1 MFEPTEEQKVKVKE
15 FLLQCAREAA
25 AEYKQEVVKV
35 KVTRRRLIQ
44 DPATGQTK
52 IQAYE
57 QETSIAQLL
66 AQIADSQQEIIYNT
80 GGATTNLGLLGQAI
94 TENTQM
100 LQALIK
106 ELQEGDDYEDDDD
119 EEDDD
124 EEEDERPRRKTHKK
138 RR

>member
-1 MFEPTEEQKVKVKE
+1 MFEPTEEQKIKVKE

-44 DPATGQTK
+44 DPATGQVKT
-52 IQAYE
+52 QTYE

-66 AQIADSQQEIIYNT
+66 AQIADSQQEIIFNT

-100 LQALIK
+100 LGALVK
-106 ELQEGDDYEDDDD
+106 ELQEGDDYEDDD
-119 EEDDD
+119 
-124 EEEDERPRRKTHKK
+124 EEEEEEERPRRKSKK